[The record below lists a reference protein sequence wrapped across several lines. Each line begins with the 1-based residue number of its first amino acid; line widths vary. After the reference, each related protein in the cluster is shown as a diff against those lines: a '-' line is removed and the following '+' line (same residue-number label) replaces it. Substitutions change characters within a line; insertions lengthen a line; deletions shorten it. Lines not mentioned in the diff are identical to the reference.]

1 MENRV
6 EQGYLGRLAAA
17 KYLSVSSR
25 LLDYVK
31 AQGAIPFYRLSRRK
45 VVFQVADLDRYM
57 EQWRIDVTGQ
67 RDGSSA
73 DRRSDYAAELN
84 KTKGGVK

>member
-1 MENRV
+1 MGNRA
-6 EQGYLGRLAAA
+6 ERGYFGRLAAA

-45 VVFQVADLDRYM
+45 VVFQVADLDHYM
-57 EQWRIDVTGQ
+57 EQWRIDVTGK
-67 RDGSSA
+67 
-73 DRRSDYAAELN
+73 EM
-84 KTKGGVK
+84 GVRQIGC

>member
-1 MENRV
+1 MGNRA

-45 VVFQVADLDRYM
+45 VVFQVADLDHYM

-67 RDGSSA
+67 RNGSSA
-73 DRRSDYAAELN
+73 DRLSDYAGELN
-84 KTKGGVK
+84 KVN